1 MRGVLCMLSNKMLEE
16 LNKQLNYEIYSAYLY
31 VAMENY
37 FQEKNLEG
45 FANFFK
51 VQTQEEL
58 AHARIF
64 YEYIY
69 RMGGKVTL
77 YPIEKP
83 EENFGSILDLF
94 KKALSHEKTVTERI
108 YKLVDIAIE
117 DKDHATNAFLQWF
130 VNEQVEEEESFQRLV
145 DKLELI
151 GDNIQPIFMLDAEL
165 AQRTF
170 VLPAPLAQGQQ

>member
-1 MRGVLCMLSNKMLEE
+1 MLSKKMLEG

-51 VQTQEEL
+51 VQMEEEL
-58 AHARIF
+58 SHARIF

-69 RMGGKVTL
+69 RMNGKVEL
-77 YPIEKP
+77 YEIKKP
-83 EENFGSILDLF
+83 EDNFESIKDVF
-94 KKALSHEKTVTERI
+94 KKALSHEKTVTKRI
-108 YKLVDIAIE
+108 YELVDIAIE
-117 DKDHATNAFLQWF
+117 EKDHGTNAFLQWF
-130 VNEQVEEEESFQRLV
+130 INEQVEEEENFQKLL

-151 GDNIQPIFMLDAEL
+151 GDNIQPIFMIDAEL

-170 VLPAPLAQGQQ
+170 VLPAPLAKVQQ